1 MKFICDRRELCKAI
15 ASLSK
20 AIAKNPILKVL
31 EGIRIQWDS
40 FYSKKVSLCG
50 YDMELGIQ
58 ANVPALTEGDGDF
71 VVSYQMFSKVLK
83 KMAGNEVTIDV
94 SEESAVIQ
102 CGSTEFSIPAMAVE
116 DYPTLPSFEDGETF
130 FIEQGKLRSMIQ
142 QTSYATFKGEDKPV
156 YTGELFEIDDNEL
169 KVVAMDGYR
178 LAVRTEKVSS
188 EFSKK
193 IVVPKRI
200 LETVASM
207 IKKGDESLCNVTV
220 TNSNIVFSVNG
231 YFIFSYLLEGEFF
244 NYKGAIPYSHET
256 EVILNTADLI
266 SCLNRCS
273 LLDEKNGFTRVDCKF
288 SNNQLHVR
296 SQTSIGK
303 IHDVLPVQ
311 MNGNEVFISLNKQYL
326 LETVKAADCEQI
338 RIQLTGYKTPAKILP
353 VQGNDFIFL
362 VMPVQASK

>member
-58 ANVPALTEGDGDF
+58 ANVPAITEGDGDF
-71 VVSYQMFSKVLK
+71 VVSYQLLSKVLK
-83 KMAGNEVTIDV
+83 KMAGNEVTIDI
-94 SEESAVIQ
+94 SEETAVIQ

-142 QTSYATFKGEDKPV
+142 QTSYATSKCEDRPV

-169 KVVAMDGYR
+169 KVVATDGYR

-193 IVVPKRI
+193 IVVPKRT

-207 IKKGDESLCNVTV
+207 IKKGDESLCDVTV
-220 TNSNIVFSVNG
+220 TDSNIVFSVNG

-256 EVILNTADLI
+256 EVVLNAADLI

-273 LLDEKNGFTRVDCKF
+273 LLDEKNGTTQVDCKF
-288 SNNQLHVR
+288 SNNRLHVR

-311 MNGNEVFISLNKQYL
+311 MNGNEVFINLNKQYL
-326 LETVKAADCEQI
+326 LEAVKAADCEQI
-338 RIQLTGYKTPAKILP
+338 RIQLTDYKTPAKILP

>member
-1 MKFICDRRELCKAI
+1 MKFICDRKELCKAI

-31 EGIRIQWDS
+31 EGIRIQGDS

-50 YDMELGIQ
+50 YDIELGIQ
-58 ANVPALTEGDGDF
+58 TNIPAITEDNGDF
-71 VVSYQMFSKVLK
+71 VVPYQLLSKVLK
-83 KMAGNEVTIDV
+83 KMAGNEVTIDI

-142 QTSYATFKGEDKPV
+142 QTSYATFKGEDRPV
-156 YTGELFEIDDNEL
+156 FTGELFEIDNNEL
-169 KVVAMDGYR
+169 KVVAIDGYR
-178 LAVRTEKVSS
+178 LAVRTEKISS

-193 IVVPKRI
+193 IVVPKRT

-220 TNSNIVFSVNG
+220 TNSDIVFSVNG
-231 YFIFSYLLEGEFF
+231 CFIFSYLLEGEFF
-244 NYKGAIPYSHET
+244 DYKKTIPYSHET
-256 EVILNTADLI
+256 EVVLNTADLI

-273 LLDEKNGFTRVDCKF
+273 LLDEKNETTRVDCEF

-311 MNGNEVFISLNKQYL
+311 MSGNEVFINLKKQYL
-326 LETVKAADCEQI
+326 LEAVKAADCEQI
-338 RIQLTGYKTPAKILP
+338 RVQLTDCKTPAKILP

-362 VMPVQASK
+362 VMPIQASK

>member
-1 MKFICDRRELCKAI
+1 MKIICDRRELCKAI

-20 AIAKNPILKVL
+20 AIAKNPISKVL

-58 ANVPALTEGDGDF
+58 ANVPAITEDNGDF
-71 VVSYQMFSKVLK
+71 VVSYQLLSKVLK
-83 KMAGNEVTIDV
+83 KMAGNEVTIDI
-94 SEESAVIQ
+94 SEETAVIQ

-142 QTSYATFKGEDKPV
+142 QTSYATFKGEGSV

-169 KVVAMDGYR
+169 KVVASDGYR

-207 IKKGDESLCNVTV
+207 IKKGDESLCDVTV
-220 TNSNIVFSVNG
+220 TDSNIVFSVNG

-244 NYKGAIPYSHET
+244 NYKRAIPYSHET
-256 EVILNTADLI
+256 EVVLNAADLI

-273 LLDEKNGFTRVDCKF
+273 LLDEKNGTTQVDCKF
-288 SNNQLHVR
+288 SNNRLHVR

-311 MNGNEVFISLNKQYL
+311 MNGNEVFINLNKQYL
-326 LETVKAADCEQI
+326 LEAVKAADCEQI
-338 RIQLTGYKTPAKILP
+338 RIQLTDYKTPAKILP

-362 VMPVQASK
+362 VMSIQVSK

>member
-15 ASLSK
+15 TSLSK

-31 EGIRIQWDS
+31 EGVRIHGDS
-40 FYSKKVSLCG
+40 FYSNQVFLSG

-58 ANVPALTEGDGDF
+58 AKVPAITKGTGDS
-71 VVSYQMFSKVLK
+71 VVSYQLLSKMLK
-83 KMAGNEVTIDV
+83 KMTGDEVTIDI
-94 SEESAVIQ
+94 SEKSAVVQ
-102 CGSTEFSIPAMAVE
+102 CGSTEFSIPAMTVE
-116 DYPTLPSFEDGETF
+116 DYPTLPSFEEGETF
-130 FIEQGKLRSMIQ
+130 SIEQGKLRSMIQ
-142 QTSYATFKGEDKPV
+142 QTSYAIFKGEDRPV

-169 KVVAMDGYR
+169 KVVAKDSYR

-193 IVVPKRI
+193 IVVPKRT

-207 IKKGDESLCNVTV
+207 IKKGDESLCDVTV
-220 TNSNIVFSVNG
+220 TDSNIVFSVNG

-244 NYKGAIPYSHET
+244 NYKRAIPYSYET

-273 LLDEKNGFTRVDCKF
+273 LLDEKNGFTRVDCEF

-311 MNGNEVFISLNKQYL
+311 MNGNEVFINLNKQYL
-326 LETVKAADCEQI
+326 LEAVKAADCEQI
-338 RIQLTGYKTPAKILP
+338 RIQLTDYKPPAKILP

-362 VMPVQASK
+362 VMPIQASK